1 MIKEAIGVVAQGQDL
16 TAEDMTMAMEEIMNG
31 LATSAQIGGFLTALH
46 MKGETTAEITGAAR
60 AMRAKAVKI
69 QTRTKDLLDTCGT
82 GGDGK
87 KTFNISTTV
96 AFVAA
101 GAGVPVAKHGNRAV
115 SSSCGSA
122 DVLEALGIKID
133 LDPEAAAHCID
144 EAGIGFLFAPIFHT
158 AMRHAVGPRRELG
171 FRTIFN
177 VLGPLANPAGVR
189 RQVLGVYDAD
199 LAEIMAQVLN
209 ALGTEHALVVYGAG
223 QTDELTIAG
232 ENHVYECHGGNV
244 RHYKISPSDFGFEQA
259 PVTALMG
266 GDAKQN
272 AGILLGIL
280 SGETGPRRHV
290 VLLNAA
296 AALIAAGKAEDFAA
310 GIALAAKSIDSG
322 AALGA
327 LERLKRIAV

>member
-244 RHYKISPSDFGFEQA
+244 CHYKISPSDFGFEQA

>member
-232 ENHVYECHGGNV
+232 ENHVYECHDGNV

-310 GIALAAKSIDSG
+310 GIAMAAKSIDSG